1 MFVYNKT
8 YLRVAASFPV
18 HTSITINCIPPLTS
32 PGAAAP
38 CPQVVEPV

>member
-18 HTSITINCIPPLTS
+18 YTTIALNCTPPLTS
-32 PGAAAP
+32 PRAAAP